1 MNKIKINDLSKN
13 FLTLRR
19 GKVNALKNINLEIE
33 PGSFFV
39 LLGPSGCGKSTL
51 LNIIAGIEQQSTGE
65 IYFNERLIASP
76 DKKVFLS
83 PKERDVAMVFQ
94 SYALYPHMTVFE
106 NIAFPL
112 KISKL
117 NKEEIKRKV
126 EEASEILELKNLL
139 EAKPKELSGG
149 QRQRVALGR
158 AIVRNPSVLLLD
170 EPLSNLDAMLRINMR
185 SELKSLQR
193 KLNITTIYV
202 THDQTEAL
210 SLGDKIAVIKDGKMQ
225 QLGNPDQIYNN
236 PQNLFVAKFLG
247 SPPINI
253 FGEQF
258 FEYISSKTHITKDPQ
273 NFIAG
278 IRPEQIKITEK
289 DKGMF
294 NAKVKMISS
303 LGSEKIIHLSKVD
316 SGIVAKVTPD
326 LSLSEGEDVGV
337 FFDKEKVFFF
347 KKESEKRIGT

>member
-1 MNKIKINDLSKN
+1 MNKIKINKLSKN
-13 FLTLRR
+13 FYTLRR
-19 GKVNALKNINLEIE
+19 GKVTALKNINLEIE

-51 LNIIAGIEQQSTGE
+51 LNIIAGIEQQSIGE
-65 IYFNERLIASP
+65 IYFNEKLIASS
-76 DKKVFLS
+76 DKKIFLS

-126 EEASEILELKNLL
+126 EEASEILELKELL

-158 AIVRNPSVLLLD
+158 AIVRNPAVLLLD

-210 SLGDKIAVIKDGKMQ
+210 SLGDKIAVIKDGEIQ
-225 QLGNPDQIYNN
+225 QIGTPDQIYDD
-236 PQNLFVAKFLG
+236 PQNIFVAKFLG

-253 FGEQF
+253 FEERF
-258 FEYISSKTHITKDPQ
+258 FENIPTKA
-273 NFIAG
+273 NFTNDQKNFLTG

-289 DKGMF
+289 NKGLF
-294 NAKVKMISS
+294 NAKVKMVSS
-303 LGSEKIIHLSKVD
+303 LGSEKIVYLSVSSSD
-316 SGIVAKVTPD
+316 FTAKISSD
-326 LSLSEGEDVGV
+326 LNLSEGDDIGIFIE
-337 FFDKEKVFFF
+337 KEKVSFFE
-347 KKESEKRIGT
+347 KKSGKRIIT

>member
-1 MNKIKINDLSKN
+1 MNKIKIKNLSKN
-13 FLTLRR
+13 FFTLRR
-19 GKVNALKNINLEIE
+19 GRVNALRNINLEIE

-65 IYFNERLIASP
+65 IYFNEKIIASS

-117 NKEEIKRKV
+117 DKDEIKRKV

-210 SLGDKIAVIKDGKMQ
+210 SLGDKIAVIKDGEIQ
-225 QLGNPDQIYNN
+225 QLGNPDQIYND

-258 FEYISSKTHITKDPQ
+258 FEYISNKTDITK
-273 NFIAG
+273 NRTNLIAG

-289 DKGMF
+289 DKGLF
-294 NAKVKMISS
+294 NAKIKMINS
-303 LGSEKIIHLSKVD
+303 LGSEKMIHLSTAA
-316 SGIVAKVTPD
+316 SNLVAKAAPD
-326 LSLSEGEDVGV
+326 LNILEGDDVGI
-337 FFDKEKVFFF
+337 FFEKEKVSFFE
-347 KKESEKRIGT
+347 KESGKRIGT

>member
-1 MNKIKINDLSKN
+1 MTKIRIIGLSKS

-19 GKVNALKNINLEIE
+19 GKVKAIKNINLEIE
-33 PGSFFV
+33 QGKLFV

-65 IYFNERLIASP
+65 IYFNEKLISSS
-76 DKKVFLS
+76 DKKIFLS

-117 NKEEIKRKV
+117 KKAEIKRKV
-126 EEASEILELKNLL
+126 SEASEILELRDLL
-139 EAKPKELSGG
+139 KAKPKELSGG

-170 EPLSNLDAMLRINMR
+170 EPLSNLDAMLRITMR

-193 KLNITTIYV
+193 RLNITTIYV

-210 SLGDKIAVIKDGKMQ
+210 SLGDKIAIIKDGEIQ
-225 QLGNPDQIYNN
+225 QIGSPDDIYSN

-247 SPPINI
+247 SPPINL
-253 FGEQF
+253 FEEKF
-258 FEYISSKTHITKDPQ
+258 FETISTKTELLDIPKD
-273 NFIAG
+273 FIAG
-278 IRPEQIKITEK
+278 IRPEQIKITER
-289 DKGMF
+289 DKGLF
-294 NAKVKMISS
+294 NAKIKMTSS
-303 LGSEKIIHLSKVD
+303 LGGEKIVYFSSK
-316 SGIVAKVTPD
+316 
-326 LSLSEGEDVGV
+326 
-337 FFDKEKVFFF
+337 DKEFTVKTSSEIPLQDNEMVGIQFDNDKIFFF
-347 KKESEKRIGT
+347 ELDTEKRISA

>member
-1 MNKIKINDLSKN
+1 MNKIKINGLSKN
-13 FLTLRR
+13 FFTLRR
-19 GKVNALKNINLEIE
+19 GKVNALKNINIEIE

-51 LNIIAGIEQQSTGE
+51 LNIIAGIEQQSEGE
-65 IYFNERLIASP
+65 IYFNEKLISSP

-117 NKEEIKRKV
+117 NKAETKRKV
-126 EEASEILELKNLL
+126 YEASEILELKNLL

-170 EPLSNLDAMLRINMR
+170 EPLSNLDALLRINMR

-210 SLGDKIAVIKDGKMQ
+210 SLGDKIAVIKDGEVQ
-225 QLGNPDQIYNN
+225 QIGKPDQIYDD

-247 SPPINI
+247 SPSINI
-253 FGEQF
+253 FEEQF
-258 FEYISSKTHITKDPQ
+258 FKNISNTKDLTGNQ
-273 NFIAG
+273 KNFLAG
-278 IRPEQIKITEK
+278 IRPEQIKIIEK
-289 DKGMF
+289 DKGLF
-294 NAKVKMISS
+294 NAKVKMVSS
-303 LGSEKIIHLSKVD
+303 LGSEKIVYLSAANTD
-316 SGIVAKVTPD
+316 FVAKAPPD
-326 LSLSEGEDVGV
+326 IFLEENIEIGISFL
-337 FFDKEKVFFF
+337 KEKVFLFE
-347 KKESEKRIGT
+347 KGLGKRIN

>member
-1 MNKIKINDLSKN
+1 MNKIKINSLSKN
-13 FLTLRR
+13 FFTLRR
-19 GKVNALKNINLEIE
+19 GKVKAIRNINFEIE
-33 PGSFFV
+33 AGSFFV

-65 IYFNERLIASP
+65 IYFNEKLIASP

-112 KISKL
+112 KISRL
-117 NKEEIKRKV
+117 NKEEIKRMVK
-126 EEASEILELKNLL
+126 EASEVLELEDLL

-158 AIVRNPSVLLLD
+158 AIVRSPSVLLLD

-185 SELKSLQR
+185 SELKTLQR

-202 THDQTEAL
+202 THDQLEAM
-210 SLGDKIAVIKDGKMQ
+210 SLGDKIAVIKDGEIQ
-225 QLGNPDQIYNN
+225 QIGNPDQIYND
-236 PQNLFVAKFLG
+236 PQNLFVARFLG

-253 FGEQF
+253 FNGRF
-258 FEYISSKTHITKDPQ
+258 FEKISINQASMISQKS
-273 NFIAG
+273 FLAG
-278 IRPEQIKITEK
+278 IRPEQMKITEK
-289 DKGMF
+289 DKGLF
-294 NAKVKMISS
+294 NAKIKLTSS
-303 LGSEKIIHLSKVD
+303 LGSEKIIYLSTIDREFVVKV
-316 SGIVAKVTPD
+316 SYEKSLLEGKEVGIDFDMAKVFLFDPD
-326 LSLSEGEDVGV
+326 SQ
-337 FFDKEKVFFF
+337 
-347 KKESEKRIGT
+347 KRISA